1 MDNEGLIITE
11 GLTKHYGRVVA
22 LDSLSLEIRRGEV
35 FGLLG
40 PNGSG
45 KTTTIRLLLGLLRPT
60 AGRATLA
67 GLDCWRDSLGVRRL
81 FHTCRGS

>member
-1 MDNEGLIITE
+1 M
-11 GLTKHYGRVVA
+11 LTKSYKQVLA
-22 LDSLSLEIRRGEV
+22 LDSLSLEVRRGEV

-60 AGRATLA
+60 SGRARLPDLTAGVTASRSA
-67 GLDCWRDSLGVRRL
+67 GLFL
-81 FHTCRGS
+81 TCQAS